1 MKRLLRPHN
10 AELVP
15 GLFCL
20 GLGGYM
26 LLDVAAKPAI
36 ATHAAVGPGL
46 FPTIIGA
53 GLAAVGAVLC
63 RQAWARRGQPEP
75 FRELDLRAAFQGAI
89 AFLVMILTLEW
100 LGWVIAGS
108 LMYAT
113 VAHAFGERRI
123 GRSLALGVALTV
135 ATWLLFDRLLD
146 LSLPVGTVVE
156 QVLTHFGHE
165 I

>member
-15 GLFCL
+15 GAFCL

-26 LLDVAAKPAI
+26 LMDVWSKPGI
-36 ATHAAVGPGL
+36 STKAAVGPGL
-46 FPTIIGA
+46 FPVIIA
-53 GLAAVGAVLC
+53 TGLVAVGARLC
-63 RQAWARRGQPEP
+63 LEAWQRRGQQEP
-75 FRELDLRAAFQGAI
+75 FRELDIRAAFQGAL

-123 GRSLALGVALTV
+123 LRSLALGLALTV

-146 LSLPVGTVVE
+146 LALPVGTVVE
-156 QVLTHFGHE
+156 HVLIHFGYE